1 MPQARHRAKEKEILP
16 RREEENH
23 HGKGG
28 KVDKAIT
35 CHTALTLSPSPPRIR
50 GEKEG
55 LTPNQGD
62 KGQMGD

>member
-28 KVDKAIT
+28 KVDKAKT
-35 CHTALTLSPSPPRIR
+35 CHTALTLSPPPPESGG
-50 GEKEG
+50 GER
-55 LTPNQGD
+55 
-62 KGQMGD
+62 KG

>member
-35 CHTALTLSPSPPRIR
+35 CHTALTLSPSPPESG